1 MQIQPHPTQQQI
13 TKARIAH
20 IQALKSQEGVIFD
33 IKLTR
38 LQVLRMQVAKQNMDN
53 ISQFLSSSNL
63 ATSSTAKQ
71 RERKERAKNLHA
83 INSL

>member
-1 MQIQPHPTQQQI
+1 MQLQLIHPTQQQI

-20 IQALKSQEGVIFD
+20 IHALELQQEV
-33 IKLTR
+33 LTTPTR